1 MKVDEVLSNIIST
14 LGILLQLSVCDL
26 RGWIPKSD
34 YSDGVVVVGGKSV
47 IVRFRQLLLC
57 LLSPLCDVDL
67 SDEIL
72 S

>member
-14 LGILLQLSVCDL
+14 LGILLQLSVSTFGVGS
-26 RGWIPKSD
+26 RNPTTP
-34 YSDGVVVVGGKSV
+34 DGVVVVGGKSV